1 MNCIH
6 GIDARFCA
14 ACNSSR
20 GGKSPSST
28 GQVVLE
34 EILQFLNDEQ
44 IRATYRAVAEV
55 LGVAPRSLGAR
66 LGLRRPEASWIVS
79 AENSLP
85 TGYSP
90 DEWHPALL
98 SRPDVI
104 TSGTMLL
111 LRMATWRRSKAETR

>member
-20 GGKSPSST
+20 AGTSPSPT
-28 GQVVLE
+28 GQVLLD

-44 IRATYRAVAEV
+44 IRATDRAVAEA
-55 LGVAPRSLGAR
+55 LGVGPRALGAR
-66 LGLRRPEASWIVS
+66 LGLRRPEAAWIVS
-79 AENSLP
+79 AETSLP
-85 TGYSP
+85 TGCSP

-98 SRPDVI
+98 GKPDVI

-111 LRMATWRRSKAETR
+111 LQMASWRRSNSGTG